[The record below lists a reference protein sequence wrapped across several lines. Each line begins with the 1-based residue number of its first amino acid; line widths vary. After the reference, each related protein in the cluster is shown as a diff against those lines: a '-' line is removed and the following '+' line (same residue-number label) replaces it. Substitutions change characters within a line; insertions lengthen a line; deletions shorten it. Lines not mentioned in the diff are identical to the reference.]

1 MAETQ
6 WIDEFLAHLT
16 GERRYSPRTV
26 RNYSQALRSFFGWLR
41 AGGYAGPIDEVP
53 ETTLKS
59 WLIEQQRSGVGRR
72 TLHLHASAL
81 RGFYRYL
88 LRWRRITRNPLHA
101 LQVPAYR
108 KPLPHFLTAAQ
119 MEQLLGGPAR
129 RLQAGA
135 NTQEQALTDQLMFE
149 LLYGAGLRVS
159 ELVGLQFAAVDL
171 RQQML
176 RVCGKGGKERLVP
189 CGPAA
194 ASLIA
199 LVREQRQPSNDDRVL
214 AAPGGRPLTA
224 DWVQRRLKVY
234 LADAGLPMDL
244 TPHKIRH
251 SYATHLLQGGCD
263 LRLLQE
269 LLGHSSLS
277 TTQVYTHLDVAR
289 VQAVHRQAHPRG

>member
-1 MAETQ
+1 MAEPQ
-6 WIDEFLAHLT
+6 WIDDYLAHLA

-26 RNYSQALRSFFGWLR
+26 RNYGQAVRGFFAWLR
-41 AGGYAGPIDEVP
+41 AGGYAGSIDAVP

-59 WLIEQQRSGVGRR
+59 WLIEQQRTGVGRR

-81 RGFYRYL
+81 RGYYRYL
-88 LRWRRITRNPLHA
+88 LRWQRIARNPLHA

-108 KPLPHFLTAAQ
+108 KPLPQFLTADQ
-119 MEQLLGGPAR
+119 MERLLGGPAL
-129 RLQAGA
+129 RLQAGT
-135 NTQEQALTDQLMFE
+135 NTQDQALTDQLMFE

-159 ELVGLQFAAVDL
+159 ELVGLRFGDVDQ

-176 RVCGKGGKERLVP
+176 RVRGKGGKERLVP

-194 ASLIA
+194 AALIA
-199 LVREQRQPSNDDRVL
+199 VVRTQRQPAADDAVL
-214 AAPGGRPLTA
+214 ASGGRPLTA
-224 DWVQRRLKVY
+224 GWVQRRLKVY

-289 VQAVHRQAHPRG
+289 LQVVHRQAHPRG